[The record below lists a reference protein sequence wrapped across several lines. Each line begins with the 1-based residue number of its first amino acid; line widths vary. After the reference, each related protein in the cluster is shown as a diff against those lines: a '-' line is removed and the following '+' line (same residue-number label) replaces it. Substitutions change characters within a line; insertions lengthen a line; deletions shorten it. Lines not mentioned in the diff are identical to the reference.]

1 MPTYAYRCNSCQH
14 EFEELQKFSEAPLVT
29 CPVCHKDSLV
39 RMIGGGAG
47 LVFKGSGFYSTDY
60 KKSSAGSSQDKKA
73 PASDKKKDAAQ
84 EQKGDTK
91 PESMPESKSESK
103 PSGESDK
110 KSGGDSSILSGF
122 VSPFC

>member
-60 KKSSAGSSQDKKA
+60 KKSSAGSSQDRKA
-73 PASDKKKDAAQ
+73 PASHKKKDAAQ

-91 PESMPESKSESK
+91 PDSKPESKSESK
-103 PSGESDK
+103 PSEQQDK
-110 KSGGDSSILSGF
+110 KSGGDSSPS
-122 VSPFC
+122 S